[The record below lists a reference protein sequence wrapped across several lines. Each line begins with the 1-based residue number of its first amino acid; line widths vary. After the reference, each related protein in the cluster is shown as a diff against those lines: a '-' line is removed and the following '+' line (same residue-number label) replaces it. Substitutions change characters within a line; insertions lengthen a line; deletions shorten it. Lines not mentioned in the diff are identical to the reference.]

1 MLKQFSNLMDGLNAL
16 QDKNNLCFNKLYS
29 KSSGKLIAE
38 RVLGQCRLI
47 DSEDYIDFDE
57 ELYAT
62 SSFICR
68 DDILEGD
75 LLVLKNGLELRVCYD
90 DVSSSSKLTL
100 KLETNNASKE
110 FNNYSPSLFS
120 WKSDFSYGVNDYLDV
135 IHVKRGTEIL
145 KTPMYDKHYSLKKGD
160 KVTVENY
167 YTALVGHLL
176 EMYKIKGYFEVK
188 RIITEDV
195 IEVTDGNMSMLI
207 EANIL
212 NKL

>member
-1 MLKQFSNLMDGLNAL
+1 MLKEFSNLIDGLNAL
-16 QDKNNLCFNKLYS
+16 KNKNNLCFNKLYS

-38 RVLGQCRLI
+38 RVAGQCRLI

-57 ELYAT
+57 EFYAK

-75 LLVLKNGLELRVCYD
+75 LLVLKNGLEMRVCYD
-90 DVSSSSKLTL
+90 DVDGNTLTL
-100 KLETNNASKE
+100 KLETNNVSKD

-145 KTPMYDKHYSLKKGD
+145 RTPMYDKHFSLKKGD

-167 YTALVGHLL
+167 DTALVGHLL
-176 EMYKIKGYFEVK
+176 EMYKINGYFEVK

-207 EANIL
+207 EANML

>member
-1 MLKQFSNLMDGLNAL
+1 MLKEFSNLIDGLNAL
-16 QDKNNLCFNKLYS
+16 KNKNNLCFNKLYS

-38 RVLGQCRLI
+38 RVAGQCRLI

-57 ELYAT
+57 EFYAK

-75 LLVLKNGLELRVCYD
+75 LLVLKNGLEMRVCYD
-90 DVSSSSKLTL
+90 DVDGNTLTL
-100 KLETNNASKE
+100 KLETNNVSKD

-135 IHVKRGTEIL
+135 IHVKRNDEIL
-145 KTPMYDKHYSLKKGD
+145 KTPMYDKHFSLKKGD

-167 YTALVGHLL
+167 DTALIGHLL

-207 EANIL
+207 EANML

>member
-1 MLKQFSNLMDGLNAL
+1 MLKEFSNLIDGLNAL

-29 KSSGKLIAE
+29 KSSGKLVAE
-38 RVLGQCRLI
+38 RVAGQCRLI

-57 ELYAT
+57 EFYAK

-75 LLVLKNGLELRVCYD
+75 LLALKNGLEMRVCYD
-90 DVSSSSKLTL
+90 DVDGNTLTL
-100 KLETNNASKE
+100 KLETNNVSKE

-135 IHVKRGTEIL
+135 IHVKRGDEIL

-167 YTALVGHLL
+167 DTELAGHLL

-195 IEVTDGNMSMLI
+195 IEVTDGNMSILI
-207 EANIL
+207 EVSIL